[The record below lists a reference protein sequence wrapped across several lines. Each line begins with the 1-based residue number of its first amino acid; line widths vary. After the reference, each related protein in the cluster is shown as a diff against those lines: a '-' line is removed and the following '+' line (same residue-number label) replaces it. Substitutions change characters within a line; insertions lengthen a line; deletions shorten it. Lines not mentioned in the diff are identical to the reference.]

1 VTVAVALAD
10 PDVAVMVAVPSA
22 TAVTNPAAE
31 TVAIKAED
39 VAQVTSAPEITVP
52 PASLTVAMRV
62 AVSPSDWKAK
72 EFGDSSTIAAT

>member
-1 VTVAVALAD
+1 VTVAVPFAD
-10 PDVAVMVAVPSA
+10 PDVAVIVVVPSV
-22 TAVTNPAAE
+22 TAVTSPVDE

-52 PASLTVAMRV
+52 PASLIVATRV

-72 EFGDSSTIAAT
+72 EFGDSSTTAAT